1 MINKTDI
8 ITESIYLYPSA
19 LVVKSE
25 PVYIHTILGSCI
37 SVCLFDTVM
46 KIGGINHY
54 MLPYW
59 NGSELAS
66 PKYGNIAI
74 ERLIAG
80 MNSLGSKTGH
90 LIAKVFGGGA
100 VLEVNHSSFNIGE
113 KNIRV
118 AVDLLAANK
127 IPIVAQSTGGTN
139 GRKIIFNTYSGEVV
153 HRFIKNESNKKFGQ
167 AL

>member
-19 LVVKSE
+19 LVVKSD

-37 SVCLFDTVM
+37 AVCLYDTVR

-59 NGSELAS
+59 NGSGLAS

-80 MNSLGSKTGH
+80 MNGLGSKTGH
-90 LIAKVFGGGA
+90 LIAKIFGGAA
-100 VLEVNHSSFNIGE
+100 VLDVAHSSFNIGE

-118 AVDLLAANK
+118 ARDLLAANN

-139 GRKIIFNTYSGEVV
+139 GRKIIFNSFTGEVV
-153 HRFIKNESNKKFGQ
+153 HRFIKNDSNNKFGE
-167 AL
+167 AS